1 MKPVVAIIAQGNMGA
16 SIASL
21 FTENGLKVTTSLA
34 GRSAAS
40 AKRAEAAGMTAV
52 SEAEIADADF
62 ILSILPPG
70 DAFALAKKLAPHMK
84 AAKKKPLYADCNAT
98 SPQTAEEIG
107 QIVTATGAHFVDGGI
122 IGSPR
127 GPGEPGPVF
136 YISGPAADTGR
147 FAELRQYGLQVKVLD
162 APVGGASSLKMAFG
176 GITKCTTA
184 VGAAMVLAAGRAG
197 VEDALRAELAER
209 LPGLLGWL
217 DKSFPPMFS
226 KAYRFVD
233 EMEEI
238 SQFLQPRKEG
248 AIFGGAAS
256 LYQHLADDLAGSKKE
271 IDVLAKFAERAKK
284 PS

>member
-21 FTENGLKVTTSLA
+21 LTENGLKVTTSLT

-40 AKRAEAAGMTAV
+40 AKRAEAAGMQAV
-52 SEAEIADADF
+52 SEAEIAEADF

-70 DAFALAKKLAPHMK
+70 DAVGLAQQLAPHMK

-98 SPQTAEEIG
+98 SPQTAEEIAK
-107 QIVTATGAHFVDGGI
+107 IVTAAGAGFLDGGI

-136 YISGPAADTGR
+136 YISGPAADAKR
-147 FAELRQYGLQVKVLD
+147 FADLGQYGLLVKVLD
-162 APVGGASSLKMAFG
+162 APVGGASSLKMTFG

-184 VGAAMVLAAGRAG
+184 VGAAMVLAAGRSG
-197 VEDALRAELAER
+197 VQDALRAELGER
-209 LPGLLGWL
+209 LPGLLEWL
-217 DKSFPPMFS
+217 DRSFPPLFS

-238 SQFLQPRKEG
+238 AQFLEPRGENE
-248 AIFGGAAS
+248 IYRGAAN
-256 LYQHLADDLAGSKKE
+256 LFQTVADDWNGAKKDVE
-271 IDVLAKFAERAKK
+271 VLAKFAARAKK
-284 PS
+284 QG